1 RRPGSRPWRRC
12 GRRCTRARRRSPPAG
27 CPRERVPRPRRDRC
41 GRAPP
46 RIPRTGRRTTDDTPF
61 FRAPPSNRAVPPR
74 PRAPTAA
81 HHPSTRS
88 RPRRPRTESRSEDHT
103 SELQSRE
110 NLVCRLLLEKK
121 KKHNK
126 KLLTIKKKILPNSH
140 QSKNQSAN
148 I

>member
-1 RRPGSRPWRRC
+1 LRMRPRVDPRVEERGL
-12 GRRCTRARRRSPPAG
+12 RACEQPLVLLLRRRAQLLRLDARG
-27 CPRERVPRPRRDRC
+27 IHLEDHVGVGADLLHHRD
-41 GRAPP
+41 G
-46 RIPRTGRRTTDDTPF
+46 
-61 FRAPPSNRAVPPR
+61 
-74 PRAPTAA
+74 
-81 HHPSTRS
+81 
-88 RPRRPRTESRSEDHT
+88 RSEDHT
-103 SELQSRE
+103 SELQTRE